1 MLGVQRRLAAD
12 ILKCGENR
20 IRFDP
25 GRIEDIKEAITKADI
40 RALIG
45 NGAIMKRR
53 LLSTSRFWARNISKQ
68 KRSGKQKGAGSRKG
82 KKTARLE
89 PKRRWINNIR
99 LQRNFI
105 KTLRDKNAITTAM
118 YHELYF
124 KSKGGFFRS
133 LRHLK
138 MYTQER
144 GIFKNEK
151 K

>member
-1 MLGVQRRLAAD
+1 MLDVQRRLAAS

-25 GRIEDIKEAITKADI
+25 SRIGDIKESITKSDI
-40 RALIG
+40 RALIS
-45 NGAIMKRR
+45 NGAITKRR
-53 LLSTSRFWARNISKQ
+53 LLNTSKFWARQTK
-68 KRSGKQKGAGSRKG
+68 KQKGLGKRKGPGSRKG

-105 KTLRDKNAITTAM
+105 KSLRDKNAITSAAH
-118 YHELYF
+118 HELYF

-144 GIFKNEK
+144 GFLKNEK

>member
-1 MLGVQRRLAAD
+1 MLNVQRRLAAS

-20 IRFDP
+20 VRFDP
-25 GRIEDIKEAITKADI
+25 GRLEDIKESITKSDI
-40 RALIG
+40 RVLIN
-45 NGAIMKRR
+45 NGTITKRR
-53 LLSTSRFWARNISKQ
+53 VLNTSRFWARKTKEQ
-68 KRSGKQKGAGSRKG
+68 KSLGKKKGPGSRKG

-99 LQRNFI
+99 LQRDSI
-105 KTLRDKNAITTAM
+105 KLLRNKNVISTAA
-118 YHELYF
+118 YHELYA

-133 LRHLK
+133 LKHLK

-144 GIFKNEK
+144 GFLKNEK